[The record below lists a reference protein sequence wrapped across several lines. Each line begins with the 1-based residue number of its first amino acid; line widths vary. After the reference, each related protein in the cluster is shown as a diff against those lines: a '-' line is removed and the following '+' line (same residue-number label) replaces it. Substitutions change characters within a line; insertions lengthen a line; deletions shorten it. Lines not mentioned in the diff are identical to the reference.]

1 MKKIVLAIMIAAA
14 AITANAQS
22 LRFGVKGGLNCS
34 KETKNEVVKQYISK
48 DMSFRTGFHV
58 GGVVNYALSSRWE
71 LEADFL
77 YSMQGY
83 KDKIDVMTEQSLS
96 NEDYTV
102 TSHYLNLPI
111 AVKFFPVGRFY
122 IECGPQWG
130 YLLSKKD
137 KMEDWDNTNM
147 YPSGTTKKI
156 DFGIFGGLG
165 YRFTDNVFVE
175 ARYIH
180 GFTGTSK
187 KNDGGKNRNIQ
198 MSLGYL
204 F

>member
-1 MKKIVLAIMIAAA
+1 MKKIVLAIMIVVA
-14 AITANAQS
+14 AITANAQN
-22 LRFGVKGGLNCS
+22 LRFGIKGGLNFS
-34 KETKNEVVKQYISK
+34 KETKNEMVKQYISK
-48 DMSFRTGFHV
+48 DLSFRTGFHV
-58 GGVVNYALSSRWE
+58 GGVVNYALNSRWE
-71 LEADFL
+71 LETDLL

-83 KDKIDVMTEQSLS
+83 KDKIDVMAEQSLS

-111 AVKFFPVGRFY
+111 AVKFFPVGGFY

-137 KMEDWDNTNM
+137 KIDNWDNTNM
-147 YPSGTTKKI
+147 YRSGTTKKI

-165 YRFTDNVFVE
+165 YRFKDNVFVE
-175 ARYIH
+175 ARYIN